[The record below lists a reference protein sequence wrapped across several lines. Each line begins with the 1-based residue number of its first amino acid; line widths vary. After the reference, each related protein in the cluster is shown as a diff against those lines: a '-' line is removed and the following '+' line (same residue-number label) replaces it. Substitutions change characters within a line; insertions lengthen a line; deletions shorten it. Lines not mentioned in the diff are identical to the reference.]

1 MSSREIRRCYSLMM
15 IHTSVGDDDDDDD
28 DDYDA

>member
-1 MSSREIRRCYSLMM
+1 MSSREIRRFYSLMM

-28 DDYDA
+28 YDA